1 MLIRCWTVSSCLLV
15 NLSKFYVVNGI
26 FESHRNLLTVMVSY
40 GFYEFSF
47 WVLTDESY
55 PYRYVIVIMVQ
66 FHSVSG
72 IKVNIF
78 SFWGFC
84 NILCGMRSCLILHWP
99 YRILVRHISIFIQ
112 TFYSYK
118 NFIAAK
124 R

>member
-1 MLIRCWTVSSCLLV
+1 
-15 NLSKFYVVNGI
+15 
-26 FESHRNLLTVMVSY
+26 MVSY